1 VPTLIIHGDADASA
15 PLPLTGTPAAA
26 LVPDSRLVVYENAPH
41 GRYLTHGERV
51 NRDLLA
57 FIEGEQHLAAPLGRA
72 GVL

>member
-1 VPTLIIHGDADASA
+1 MPTLIVRRDPDVSA
-15 PLPLTGTPAAA
+15 PLPLTGTPAGA
-26 LVPDSRLVVYENAPH
+26 LVPDSRLVVYGNAPR
-41 GRYLTHGERV
+41 GLYLTHAERV

>member
-1 VPTLIIHGDADASA
+1 MPWIADASA
-15 PLPLTGTPAAA
+15 PLPLTGTPTAA
-26 LVPDSRLVVYENAPH
+26 LVPNSRLVVYENAPQ
-41 GRYLTHGERV
+41 GLYLTHAEQV